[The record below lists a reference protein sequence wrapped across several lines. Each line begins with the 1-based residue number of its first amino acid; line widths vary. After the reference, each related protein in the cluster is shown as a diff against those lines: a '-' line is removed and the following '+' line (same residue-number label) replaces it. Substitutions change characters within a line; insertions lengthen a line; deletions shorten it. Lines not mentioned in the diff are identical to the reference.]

1 MWPGEVI
8 SLIKKLISSMK
19 MYQVWSSTAIQ
30 FSVFT
35 YIPLFSYICPV
46 VCTAFVLDYTICVT
60 LLLRLTIVFLGS
72 KVIKLSHWKLMGLLY
87 CIPVNPWLL
96 GAMGKGL
103 CCIASWWSL
112 VSCGEIAA
120 EEDCD
125 SEREE
130 AEREM
135 EEMEN
140 TGRRKRRTHIH
151 THHSQYRQLYKQTF
165 KIIIKKSHITRYC
178 CEQIY
183 S

>member
-1 MWPGEVI
+1 
-8 SLIKKLISSMK
+8 
-19 MYQVWSSTAIQ
+19 MYWVWSSTA
-30 FSVFT
+30 FNSVFSHIFI
-35 YIPLFSYICPV
+35 YSPFYICSV
-46 VCTAFVLDYTICVT
+46 VCTVFVLDHTTCVT
-60 LLLRLTIVFLGS
+60 LRLRLTIVFLGWQ
-72 KVIKLSHWKLMGLLY
+72 VVKLSKWKLMGLLY

-165 KIIIKKSHITRYC
+165 KIIIIKKVTSLDIVVSRSSHKLFIDC
-178 CEQIY
+178 
-183 S
+183 